1 MLEFTVDRFNYLK
14 GKGPLGFA
22 IETNSTIHRR
32 GENDNSVTYYS
43 KPVINDIAAKN
54 FLKKSTN

>member
-1 MLEFTVDRFNYLK
+1 MLEFTVTDLIIWKEKALR
-14 GKGPLGFA
+14 GFA

-32 GENDNSVTYYS
+32 GESDNSVTYYS

-54 FLKKSTN
+54 FL